1 MYSNLVNKNFYAS
14 DLNRFLTFL
23 SAENQIK
30 EFSAGIEFNFFDFN
44 LHDQDRYISPYV
56 YLGLNYFEYNLYYID
71 QNQPLILNEYDK
83 DQEFSIPLTLGAKVK
98 MDQKFV
104 LGFEIGAR
112 YTFTDNLDGSNPV
125 GQFQTNTN
133 YKHGAL
139 YNNDWYVFTG
149 LTLSF
154 TFGRLPCY
162 CKEK

>member
-1 MYSNLVNKNFYAS
+1 M
-14 DLNRFLTFL
+14 
-23 SAENQIK
+23 
-30 EFSAGIEFNFFDFN
+30 EFNFFDFN
-44 LHDQDRYISPYV
+44 LHDQDLDFSPYV
-56 YLGLNYFEYNLYYID
+56 YLGLNYFQYDLFYTD
-71 QNQPLILNEYDK
+71 KNQPLNPVKYD
-83 DQEFSIPLTLGAKVK
+83 DDLEFSIPLTIGVKAKLSPE
-98 MDQKFV
+98 FV

-125 GQFQTNTN
+125 NQFETNPN
-133 YKHGAL
+133 LKHGAL